1 MSRKITRN
9 TLLSL
14 LLLILVAFAVMPWV
28 IGRNVE
34 EVAIANSLA
43 LLPPEIQSQIT
54 LRESSFTSG
63 WFRSEGQLELEYQPL
78 GGLPVLVQLDM
89 DVQHGPLLITPDGL
103 AFGLVYADIDP
114 RFDSEEIRA
123 ALQELPFALPDLLL
137 DLQVN
142 LLGKLQGDMRIAP
155 ISHNDA
161 NGRFDF
167 AGIDS
172 RIIAYRNGSAEFSL
186 NLGTLIAEK
195 YSSGF
200 HFNVDGLTMHA
211 TSEQINDL
219 LARSAASMSIRA
231 ISSSSPYAMEIENL
245 EMESRVQPSA
255 VGAEHTDWYQRVQ
268 VGQIQSEDLP
278 LTSIS
283 WTSEINETR
292 NDLFRR
298 YYQLLV
304 DIQTEM
310 NASGGIFTTA
320 VTQSA
325 EEFAMLFLQNGMVLN
340 NSLAANL
347 YAGEHSIDLRIRWR
361 GLPDL
366 TELARLD
373 INAVLAALDLTFD
386 LALDLEAVMR
396 SPLAEL
402 VDPYVQEGYLQ
413 LDNGRILMRA
423 EIRDSELSINGQ
435 RQALDDIL

>member
-1 MSRKITRN
+1 MSQRILRN

-14 LLLILVAFAVMPWV
+14 LLLILLALAVMPWV

-43 LLPPEIQSQIT
+43 LLPPEIQSQIN
-54 LRESSFTSG
+54 LRESSFNSG
-63 WFRSEGQLELEYQPL
+63 WWRSEGQLELEYQPL
-78 GGLPVLVQLDM
+78 GDLPVLVQLDM
-89 DVQHGPLLITPDGL
+89 QVQHGPLLITPDGL
-103 AFGLVYADIDP
+103 AIGLVYADIDP
-114 RFDSEEIRA
+114 RFDSEEIRT
-123 ALQELPFALPDLLL
+123 ALRELPFALPDLLL

-142 LLGKLQGDMRIAP
+142 LLGKLRGGMRIAP

-167 AGIDS
+167 AGIDAGL
-172 RIIAYRNGSAEFSL
+172 IAYRDGSAEFEL
-186 NLGTLIAEK
+186 DMGELIAEE

-200 HFNVDGLTMHA
+200 QFSIDGLSMHA
-211 TSEQINDL
+211 TSEQINDM
-219 LARSAASMSIRA
+219 LAKSAASMSLPAFR
-231 ISSSSPYAMEIENL
+231 SSAPFAMAMENL

-268 VGQIQSEDLP
+268 VGHIQSEDLP
-278 LTSIS
+278 LSSIS

-325 EEFAMLFLQNGMVLN
+325 EEFAMLFLQNGIVLN
-340 NSLAANL
+340 NAIAANV
-347 YAGEHSIDLRIRWR
+347 YAGEHTVDLRIRWR
-361 GLPDL
+361 GLPDF
-366 TELARLD
+366 TDLALLD
-373 INAVLAALDLTFD
+373 LNAVLAALDLTFD
-386 LALDLEAVMR
+386 LALDLEAIMR

-402 VDPYVQEGYLQ
+402 VDPYVKEGYLQ

-435 RQALDDIL
+435 REALDDIL

>member
-1 MSRKITRN
+1 MPQRITRN

-14 LLLILVAFAVMPWV
+14 LLLSLLALAVMPWV

-43 LLPPEIQSQIT
+43 LLPPEIQSQIN
-54 LRESSFTSG
+54 LRESSFRSG
-63 WFRSEGQLELEYQPL
+63 WWRSQGQLELEYQPL

-89 DVQHGPLLITPDGL
+89 EVQHGPLLFTPDGL
-103 AFGLVYADIDP
+103 AIGLVYADIDP

-142 LLGKLQGDMRIAP
+142 LIGKLQGGMRIAP
-155 ISHNDA
+155 VSHNDS

-172 RIIAYRNGSAEFSL
+172 RLIAYRDGSAEFTL
-186 NLGTLIAEK
+186 DMGTLIAEE

-200 HFNVDGLTMHA
+200 QFNIDGLTMHA
-211 TSEQINDL
+211 TSEQINDM
-219 LARSAASMSIRA
+219 LAKSAASMSMPGFR
-231 ISSSSPYAMEIENL
+231 STSPLAMEIQDL

-268 VGQIQSEDLP
+268 VGHIQSDDLP

-283 WTSEINETR
+283 WTSEINDTR

-304 DIQTEM
+304 DIQTGM
-310 NASGGIFTTA
+310 NASGGMFTTE
-320 VTQSA
+320 VTESA
-325 EEFAMLFLQNGMVLN
+325 EEFAMLFLQNGIVLN
-340 NSLAANL
+340 NAIAANV
-347 YAGEHSIDLRIRWR
+347 YAGEHSADLRIRWR

-366 TELARLD
+366 TDLARLD

-435 RQALDDIL
+435 RQALADIL